1 MEYCEKKTL
10 RNYIDEGLH
19 KVTKCNYNF
28 LRPKISKRRLIEE
41 NEL

>member
-19 KVTKCNYNF
+19 KVIKCNYNF
-28 LRPKISKRRLIEE
+28 LGLKFPKGA
-41 NEL
+41 